1 MLLNKILPEET
12 EKMIDQVN
20 DKILQLCSSDFH
32 TSEIVKIDI
41 DKISGGVYVKI
52 IFKTLPQNFLKE
64 EKRIETQLLHLKKTN
79 YAVRGELGQ
88 TVFLTNIKQNRKFFK
103 TNKLKSKKISL
114 NKLSKLKFLDKSCY
128 IHFEVIYY
136 YSISKYYFS

>member
-88 TVFLTNIKQNRKFFK
+88 NVFLTNIKQNRKFFK
-103 TNKLKSKKISL
+103 TKKLKSKKISL

-136 YSISKYYFS
+136 YSILKYYFS

>member
-20 DKILQLCSSDFH
+20 NKILQLCSSDFH

-79 YAVRGELGQ
+79 YAVRGELGE
-88 TVFLTNIKQNRKFFK
+88 TAFLTDIKQNRKFFK
-103 TNKLKSKKISL
+103 PKKLKSKKISL

-136 YSISKYYFS
+136 YSILKYYFS

>member
-64 EKRIETQLLHLKKTN
+64 EKRIETQLLHLKK
-79 YAVRGELGQ
+79 
-88 TVFLTNIKQNRKFFK
+88 
-103 TNKLKSKKISL
+103 NKLCSQRRTWA
-114 NKLSKLKFLDKSCY
+114 NCF
-128 IHFEVIYY
+128 FN
-136 YSISKYYFS
+136 

>member
-103 TNKLKSKKISL
+103 TKKIKIQKISL

-136 YSISKYYFS
+136 YSILKYYFS

>member
-103 TNKLKSKKISL
+103 TKKLKSKKISL

-136 YSISKYYFS
+136 YSILKYYFS

>member
-79 YAVRGELGQ
+79 YAVRGELGE
-88 TVFLTNIKQNRKFFK
+88 TAFLTDIKQNRKFFK
-103 TNKLKSKKISL
+103 PKKLKSKKISL

-136 YSISKYYFS
+136 YSILKYYFS

>member
-88 TVFLTNIKQNRKFFK
+88 TVFLTNIKQNRKFFRTK
-103 TNKLKSKKISL
+103 KLKSKKISL

-136 YSISKYYFS
+136 YSILKYYFS